1 MDRDQAPP
9 LAQAG
14 ILMGWGLGAELP
26 TTSVSSLHSS
36 DNPMTV
42 FKPQEPYFFFLSFFF
57 FLMWTIFFKVF
68 IEFVTILFLF
78 YFGFLVSRRVG
89 S

>member
-42 FKPQEPYFFFLSFFF
+42 FKPQEPSFFFLFF
-57 FLMWTIFFKVF
+57 FLMWTIFLKVF